1 MIFQAKILVAKTL
14 KFVNEI
20 ETLIVVF
27 GAPKLVLEF
36 MKLTPRKME
45 PGLFV
50 LLNLTKRKLHFKQKC
65 CLIYFIDHSCRAAV
79 FYKQMTANLC
89 IFTALQK
96 TALSLSLSL
105 SLKSCFHFWLESSRY
120 FSSSMVLP
128 QLMN

>member
-50 LLNLTKRKLHFKQKC
+50 LLNLTKR
-65 CLIYFIDHSCRAAV
+65 
-79 FYKQMTANLC
+79 NC
-89 IFTALQK
+89 I
-96 TALSLSLSL
+96 
-105 SLKSCFHFWLESSRY
+105 SSKN
-120 FSSSMVLP
+120 VV
-128 QLMN
+128 